1 MTPVNH
7 GRIVPGMDSE
17 RRTKVLGIKVTQA
30 TYEAQ
35 QRLATAAG
43 LTLSA
48 YLRARLGLECDDR
61 RAAIER

>member
-1 MTPVNH
+1 MA
-7 GRIVPGMDSE
+7 DE
-17 RRTKVLGIKVTQA
+17 RRTKVLGIKVLPS